1 MAVLK
6 GLKPE
11 KVFAYFEKLCL
22 VPHGSGNTKI
32 ISDLCV
38 GFAKELGLKYRQE
51 PCNNVVIWKP
61 ASPGHESAEP
71 IILQGHID
79 MVCAKTDDCTKDMTR
94 EGLDLMTDGEWIWA
108 DKTSLGG
115 DNCIAVAMIL
125 AILSDDT
132 LVHPPIEAVF
142 TVDEEVG
149 MDGAFALDCS
159 DLKGRKLLNLD
170 SEIEGVF
177 TVSCAGGMRA
187 DCHLPG
193 IMEPVAGMAGYS
205 ITLAGLQGGHSGGDI
220 HLGRASANQVMGRV
234 LYSAMEGF
242 GITVAGLR
250 GGHSGADI
258 HLGRGSGN
266 RLMGRV
272 LATALE
278 KFPGLR
284 LAAISGGQFD
294 NVICSR
300 CDAAVA
306 LPKGSG
312 RAFEAFIR
320 ELEGV
325 LKNEYAVTDPDV
337 TLTCAAAE
345 TAKAVSAERT
355 VTLVQ
360 ALTAMPQ
367 GVEAM
372 DTDFPGLVQTSLNMG
387 VVKLGGDGLHIAFS
401 IRSSIASRK
410 LMLAQRVRAVAALAG
425 GTVAERGVYP
435 GWQYK
440 RESQFRDT
448 LLAAYKD
455 LTGKDGVVEAT
466 HGGLECGLLMEK
478 IPGLDAVSMGPELHD
493 VHSVRERLSVPSTER
508 TYELVCELLR
518 RSC

>member
-11 KVFAYFEKLCL
+11 KVFAYFEKLCS

-125 AILSDDT
+125 AILADDT

-159 DLKGRKLLNLD
+159 DLKGKKLLNLD
-170 SEIEGVF
+170 SEEEGIF

-187 DCHLPG
+187 DCTLPG
-193 IMEPVAGMAGYS
+193 KREPLGGESCYAV
-205 ITLAGLQGGHSGGDI
+205 TLSGLQGGHSGGDI
-220 HLGRASANQVMGRV
+220 DKGRGSANALMGRV
-234 LYSAMEGF
+234 LYSAMDQ
-242 GITVAGLR
+242 L
-250 GGHSGADI
+250 
-258 HLGRGSGN
+258 
-266 RLMGRV
+266 
-272 LATALE
+272 
-278 KFPGLR
+278 PGLR
-284 LAAISGGQFD
+284 LAAIQGGRFD

-300 CDAAVA
+300 CDAVIAVPA
-306 LPKGSG
+306 GK
-312 RAFEAFIR
+312 EADLEQFIR
-320 ELEGV
+320 GFDAT
-325 LKNEYAVTDPDV
+325 LKNEYAGCDAGV
-337 TLTCAAAE
+337 TLECAKTEAAS
-345 TAKAVSAERT
+345 AVSAET
-355 VTLVQ
+355 TSVMLHTLL
-360 ALTAMPQ
+360 ALPQ
-367 GVEAM
+367 GVEEMSA
-372 DTDFPGLVQTSLNMG
+372 DFPGLVQTSLNMG
-387 VVKLGGDGLHIAFS
+387 VVKLDGDGLHIAFS

-440 RESQFRDT
+440 RESRFRDT

-478 IPGLDAVSMGPELHD
+478 IPSLDAVSMGPELHD

>member
-11 KVFAYFEKLCL
+11 KVFAYFEKLCS

-38 GFAKELGLKYRQE
+38 DFAKELGLKYRQE

-125 AILSDDT
+125 AILADDT

-159 DLKGRKLLNLD
+159 DLKGKKLLNLD
-170 SEIEGVF
+170 SELEGVF
-177 TVSCAGGMRA
+177 TVSCAGGMHA
-187 DCHLPG
+187 DCLLPAALTDA
-193 IMEPVAGMAGYS
+193 AG
-205 ITLAGLQGGHSGGDI
+205 
-220 HLGRASANQVMGRV
+220 
-234 LYSAMEGF
+234 MEGF

-272 LATALE
+272 L
-278 KFPGLR
+278 
-284 LAAISGGQFD
+284 
-294 NVICSR
+294 
-300 CDAAVA
+300 
-306 LPKGSG
+306 
-312 RAFEAFIR
+312 
-320 ELEGV
+320 
-325 LKNEYAVTDPDV
+325 
-337 TLTCAAAE
+337 
-345 TAKAVSAERT
+345 
-355 VTLVQ
+355 
-360 ALTAMPQ
+360 PQ
-367 GVEAM
+367 RW
-372 DTDFPGLVQTSLNMG
+372 
-387 VVKLGGDGLHIAFS
+387 
-401 IRSSIASRK
+401 RSSPAC
-410 LMLAQRVRAVAALAG
+410 
-425 GTVAERGVYP
+425 
-435 GWQYK
+435 GWQ
-440 RESQFRDT
+440 
-448 LLAAYKD
+448 
-455 LTGKDGVVEAT
+455 
-466 HGGLECGLLMEK
+466 
-478 IPGLDAVSMGPELHD
+478 
-493 VHSVRERLSVPSTER
+493 PSPAGSST
-508 TYELVCELLR
+508 T
-518 RSC
+518 

>member
-11 KVFAYFEKLCL
+11 KVFAYFEKLCS

-38 GFAKELGLKYRQE
+38 DFAKELGLKYRQE
-51 PCNNVVIWKP
+51 PCNNVVIWKA
-61 ASPGHESAEP
+61 ASHGCESAEP

-94 EGLDLMTDGEWIWA
+94 EGLDLMTDGEWVWA

-159 DLKGRKLLNLD
+159 DLKGKKLLNLD
-170 SEIEGVF
+170 SELEGVF
-177 TVSCAGGMRA
+177 TVSCAGGMRS
-187 DCHLPG
+187 DCLLPAALTDA
-193 IMEPVAGMAGYS
+193 AG
-205 ITLAGLQGGHSGGDI
+205 
-220 HLGRASANQVMGRV
+220 
-234 LYSAMEGF
+234 MEGF

-284 LAAISGGQFD
+284 LAAFSGGQFD

-300 CDAAVA
+300 CDAVVA

-320 ELEGV
+320 EFIPIFQSFYSFISQDKEVVGLSYESHARDASLLEV
-325 LKNEYAVTDPDV
+325 LKQSRERDKIMGFSLRGIHKDELNMLLGEFPIKKEGSQGQNKTYLVALKLAQFDFLKRTG
-337 TLTCAAAE
+337 
-345 TAKAVSAERT
+345 RT
-355 VTLVQ
+355 VPLLLLDDIFDKLD
-360 ALTAMPQ
+360 ASR
-367 GVEAM
+367 VE
-372 DTDFPGLVQTSLNMG
+372 QI
-387 VVKLGGDGLHIAFS
+387 VKLVAGDNFGQIFITDTNRGHLDRILHKVGSDYKIFRVEEGTIQETEADNE
-401 IRSSIASRK
+401 
-410 LMLAQRVRAVAALAG
+410 AQ
-425 GTVAERGVYP
+425 
-435 GWQYK
+435 
-440 RESQFRDT
+440 
-448 LLAAYKD
+448 
-455 LTGKDGVVEAT
+455 
-466 HGGLECGLLMEK
+466 
-478 IPGLDAVSMGPELHD
+478 
-493 VHSVRERLSVPSTER
+493 
-508 TYELVCELLR
+508 
-518 RSC
+518 